1 MLGNILRGREQQY
14 VAHKDDRTKTWR
26 VLDTWHESLTQIG
39 PDDEIEDDNPAVT
52 ILTEGEFISLV
63 QEASRLGVLQNAQ
76 FGTGEAELEAQLLD
90 RDQEIQRLHEEIL
103 KHKEEKSEVVRDTS
117 HTEHYKLKE
126 MAMESILKLV
136 SIADMAKLSED

>member
-1 MLGNILRGREQQY
+1 MLR
-14 VAHKDDRTKTWR
+14 
-26 VLDTWHESLTQIG
+26 
-39 PDDEIEDDNPAVT
+39 
-52 ILTEGEFISLV
+52 SLV
-63 QEASRLGVLQNAQ
+63 GSEMCIRDSQ

>member
-63 QEASRLGVLQNAQ
+63 QEASRLGA
-76 FGTGEAELEAQLLD
+76 
-90 RDQEIQRLHEEIL
+90 
-103 KHKEEKSEVVRDTS
+103 
-117 HTEHYKLKE
+117 
-126 MAMESILKLV
+126 V
-136 SIADMAKLSED
+136 SYTHLTLPTKA